1 MRNLIIDCDPGHD
14 DAVAI
19 LIALAYP
26 EALKLKAVTTV
37 CGNNTLEK
45 VTRNAQHILT
55 VADASTILA
64 AGALRPLIG
73 EPIISTEFHGET
85 GMDGPAVLPLYT
97 YPVSTRH
104 AVEIMRMVLEEGEQ
118 TAIAAL
124 GPLTN
129 IALLIRLYPSLLS
142 RIEVISLMGGAI
154 EGGNCTQDAEFNIFV
169 DPEAAAIVFSSGVP
183 IVMSG
188 LNVTSK
194 TLIRKDQIEHLRKAG
209 RIGKFFCELMD
220 FYGSKSKKFNVNG
233 CMLHDPCAI
242 AWLLHPEIF
251 SGEKQGIDIL
261 LHGNARGKTVISS
274 ENPESVLVLKETDA
288 KSMAELIITSIET
301 INGSNQ

>member
-14 DAVAI
+14 DAAAI
-19 LIALAYP
+19 LMALAHP
-26 EALKLKAVTTV
+26 EALTLKAVTTV

-45 VTRNAQHILT
+45 VTRNARHILT
-55 VADASTILA
+55 VAGASTVLA
-64 AGALRPLIG
+64 AGAVRPLIG
-73 EPIISTEFHGET
+73 EPVISAEFHGET
-85 GMDGPAVLPLYT
+85 GMDGPAALPY
-97 YPVSTRH
+97 YACPVSNKH
-104 AVEIMRMVLEEGEQ
+104 AVEIMKLALEEGEQ

-129 IALLIRLYPSLLS
+129 IALLMRLYPSLLS

-188 LNVTSK
+188 LDVTSK
-194 TLIRKDQIEHLRKAG
+194 ALIREDQFEYLRKAG

-220 FYGSKSKKFNVNG
+220 FYGSKSKQFNVKG

-251 SGEKQGIDIL
+251 KGEKQGIDVV
-261 LHGNARGKTVISS
+261 LHGNARGKTLISS
-274 ENPESVLVLKETDA
+274 ENSESVLVLNEADVE
-288 KSMAELIITSIET
+288 SLAELIIASIET
-301 INGSNQ
+301 INNKNI